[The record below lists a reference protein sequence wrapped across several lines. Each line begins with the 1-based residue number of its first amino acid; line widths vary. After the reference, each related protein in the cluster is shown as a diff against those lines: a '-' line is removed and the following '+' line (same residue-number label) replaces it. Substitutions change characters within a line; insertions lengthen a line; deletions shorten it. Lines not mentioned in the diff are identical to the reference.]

1 MINKEEVRR
10 LKMEANNAKERLM
23 SIAAELEEMGAIRE
37 SKSLYTI
44 IGKLE
49 TWQNK

>member
-1 MINKEEVRR
+1 MTKQETIRQAQ
-10 LKMEANNAKERLM
+10 LDANAAKDRLM
-23 SIAAELEEMGAIRE
+23 SIRDSLYEAGAIQKA
-37 SKSLYTI
+37 KSLETI